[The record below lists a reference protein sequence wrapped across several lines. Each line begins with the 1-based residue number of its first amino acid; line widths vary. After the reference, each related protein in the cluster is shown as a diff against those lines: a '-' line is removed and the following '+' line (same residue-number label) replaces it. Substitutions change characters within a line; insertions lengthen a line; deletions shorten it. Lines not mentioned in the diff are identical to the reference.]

1 MELGFQI
8 NTDNL
13 NIVKE
18 ISGSVWVIQTIEK
31 EIVLILENEN
41 KIWKKQ
47 WQWSVMM
54 ETKESNEDFLEC
66 LYRWLY
72 EELRLW
78 KCDIIE
84 IIDDNK
90 FEFLFV
96 KNWNWWIRCNLK
108 LFKVIVDKSSLNFS
122 LFNFEIWWIR
132 LLSFEDFVYELLD
145 NKDNLDSY
153 LSRNWRPW
161 AIEAILLLEREDFN
175 FDRVFI
181 DNWVYFSDSVKNLKK
196 FINKLKK

>member
-122 LFNFEIWWIR
+122 LFNFEIWWIK
-132 LLSFEDFVYELLD
+132 LFSFEDFVYELVD

-153 LSRNWRPW
+153 LSKNWRPW

-175 FDRVFI
+175 FNKVFI
-181 DNWVYFSDSVKNLKK
+181 DKWLYLSDSVKNLKK
-196 FINKLKK
+196 FISKVKR